1 MYASERTKQACFL
14 HETACG
20 AYKDLPKWSASDRVL
35 RDKAF
40 TITSNPKYDRYHR
53 GIVSMIYKFLNQKF
67 KVTTSHTG
75 IGITSDDQQLA
86 NELHWLIT
94 ITTITKKFKKQ

>member
-1 MYASERTKQACFL
+1 
-14 HETACG
+14 
-20 AYKDLPKWSASDRVL
+20 
-35 RDKAF
+35 
-40 TITSNPKYDRYHR
+40 
-53 GIVSMIYKFLNQKF
+53 MIYKFLNQKF

-94 ITTITKKFKKQ
+94 ITTIPKKFKKQY